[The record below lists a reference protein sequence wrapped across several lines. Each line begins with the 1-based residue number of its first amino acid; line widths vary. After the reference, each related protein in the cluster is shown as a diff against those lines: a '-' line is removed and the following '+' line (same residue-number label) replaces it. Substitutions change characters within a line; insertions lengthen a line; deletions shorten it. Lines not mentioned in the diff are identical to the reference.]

1 MKRRWAG
8 MMLCFVLVA
17 TVVAGCQTIHV
28 VNTGGA
34 PLFWAKVELT
44 DRSGAVIGMA
54 DRTNSWGE
62 THIYHA
68 DHQAEQQYL
77 YVTKTGYI
85 PQRCPRTVASTI
97 QIILQKKH
105 SNYHAEAEE

>member
-8 MMLCFVLVA
+8 MMLCFVLMA
-17 TVVAGCQTIHV
+17 MIVAGCQTIHV
-28 VNTGGA
+28 VNTDEA

-44 DRSGAVIGMA
+44 DRSGEVIGTP
-54 DRTNSWGE
+54 DYTNSGGKAY
-62 THIYHA
+62 IYPA
-68 DHQAEQQYL
+68 DHKAKQQYI
-77 YVTKTGYI
+77 YVTKAGYI
-85 PQRCPRTVASTI
+85 PQRWPRTVDSTI